1 MRKKSFFLALV
12 FFAINSIA
20 QRATTLPVRE
30 EGQKY
35 ITTEDIYFD
44 LKEGEITESYY
55 TTETQRKQGRY
66 NKISSNSDEV
76 IEVSSSLEGY
86 LYGLLSESNFIDT
99 TERIF
104 PDYKNSLHL
113 SMRVHRLEFSYIRP
127 NAKRGITAVYLKMFA
142 DMELSSYYGKTLVQE
157 NISTEEVIADRLGS
171 DWENGFSNLITRI
184 LIEFLSQDKVLGL
197 IKSSEYFDATDVSS
211 FEKISIGGGS
221 AILDWDFLSYAV
233 PTIITSDGHGSAC
246 VVSSN
251 GYLITNFHVVGQNET
266 VKVKFKDGTIS
277 EGKVLRKHPDCDLA
291 LLKVERENLPALFP
305 NAQDPEIGS
314 TVYLMGTPADTLL
327 GQSVFKGVISGR
339 RSFADFSYIQT
350 DAKVNPGN
358 SGGAMFNEKGE
369 LIGIVSSKYVGY
381 GIEGIGFAVPIDQIS
396 ARLSVI
402 LPEIKKQN
410 DPAPTAKPIKSKK
423 K

>member
-1 MRKKSFFLALV
+1 MKRIFIFLALV
-12 FFAINSIA
+12 FSVLSSVAQIA
-20 QRATTLPVRE
+20 TVLPTRE

-35 ITTEDIYFD
+35 ITTEEIYFD

-55 TTETQRKQGRY
+55 KTETQRKEGRY
-66 NKISSNSDEV
+66 NKISSNSDEI

-86 LYGLLSESNFIDT
+86 LYGLLRESNFIDT

-127 NAKRGITAVYLKMFA
+127 KSRKGITAVYLKMFA
-142 DMELSSYYGKTLVQE
+142 DMELSSYYGKSLIKE
-157 NISTEEVIADRLGS
+157 NIAVEELIANRDGTDWEIGFTKLIKNILIQFITEEKVEA
-171 DWENGFSNLITRI
+171 LIRST
-184 LIEFLSQDKVLGL
+184 D
-197 IKSSEYFDATDVSS
+197 YFDAADIST
-211 FEKISIGGGS
+211 FEKIDIRGGS
-221 AILDWDFLSYAV
+221 ALLDWEFLSYAV
-233 PTIITSDGHGSAC
+233 PTIITDDGHGSAC
-246 VVSSN
+246 VISSN

-266 VKVKFKDGTIS
+266 VKVKFKDGTVS

-291 LLKVERENLPALFP
+291 LLKVERDNLPALFP

-327 GQSVFKGVISGR
+327 SQSVFKGVISGR

-358 SGGAMFNEKGE
+358 SGGAMFNERGE

-381 GIEGIGFAVPIDQIS
+381 GIEGIGFAVPIDQIR
-396 ARLSVI
+396 ARLNVL

-410 DPAPTAKPIKSKK
+410 DPVPIAKPIKSKK

>member
-1 MRKKSFFLALV
+1 MRKISFFLALV

-157 NISTEEVIADRLGS
+157 NISTEELIADRLGS
-171 DWENGFSNLITRI
+171 DWENGFSNLINRI

-197 IKSSEYFDATDVSS
+197 IKSSEYFDAADVSS

-410 DPAPTAKPIKSKK
+410 DPAPTAKSIKSKK